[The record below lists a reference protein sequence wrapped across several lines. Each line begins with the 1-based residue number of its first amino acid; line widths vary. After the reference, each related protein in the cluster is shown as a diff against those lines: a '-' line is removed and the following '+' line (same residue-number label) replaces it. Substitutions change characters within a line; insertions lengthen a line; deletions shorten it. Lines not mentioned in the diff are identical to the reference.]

1 MKLTK
6 LHVKI
11 ALASVAL
18 TIFSFLLIKFL
29 SVDFI
34 EHDRYNTYLGQL
46 NEIDATLNKNV
57 FELRYGNLTHYDPII
72 TGIEEL
78 KSLEKRLIKSPSFID
93 REGQRQL
100 QQILKDYTSTQQKKE
115 ELIEQFKSKNA
126 VLKNSLYYFPI
137 LATELAQQASTVD
150 DELAIRLN
158 DLLRDVLIYNLTASE
173 ELAPKITL
181 QINELL
187 NNQERYA
194 LTVKA
199 ADLELAII
207 HVNIILKNKPA
218 VDKLLEDLV
227 SLPTTQRGDELYRTY
242 TLQYENA
249 LKAVGFYRVLLYVFS
264 VILISSISSYIILK
278 LRKASQIVS
287 AAKEELQQALE
298 ATQEAE
304 EKYRSIFENSTD
316 GIFQTTI
323 EGEYLSA
330 NPTLAYIYAYSS
342 PAELIATVTNISTQ
356 LYVKPNRRAEFVAA
370 MQKNDSISQF
380 ESQVYCKD
388 GSIIWISENART
400 VKDSAGNLLYYEGTV
415 EDITERKR
423 VQATLQESEKRLRMQ
438 QTALMELAMCQP
450 LYSGELKAALREIT
464 ETAARTLS
472 VARTSVWLYNSDKSA
487 LQCIDLYELLHSYH
501 SSGTEL
507 QAIDYP
513 AYFKALETYR
523 AIAAHKAHTD
533 SRTKEF
539 SQFYLTPLGINS
551 MLDVPIRLSGQRV
564 GVLCLEH
571 IGPARKWALEEE
583 NFASY
588 LAYMTSLAMESCDRK
603 RAQEAL
609 REEQEKVERLLLNI
623 LPQPIAERL
632 KQETGSIAD
641 SFEEVTVLFAD
652 IVGFTQ
658 LSATISPTQLVELLN
673 EIFSTFDQLAERH
686 DLEKIKTIGDAYMV
700 VGGLPMPRS
709 DHAQAIAEMA
719 MDMQQEVAKFS
730 VKNGQPFNIR
740 IGINTGPVV
749 AGVIG
754 LKKFIYDLWG
764 DTVNTASRMESHG
777 IAGAIQVTATTYELL
792 QNQYKFE
799 KRGLIEVKGKGEMEA
814 FLLTGR
820 KVRG

>member
-1 MKLTK
+1 MRLTK

-11 ALASVAL
+11 VFALAAV
-18 TIFSFLLIKFL
+18 TIFSFLLLKFL

-34 EHDRYNTYLGQL
+34 EHDRYNSNLGQIK
-46 NEIDATLNKNV
+46 EIDATLNKNV
-57 FELRYGNLTHYDPII
+57 FELRYGNLNYYDP
-72 TGIEEL
+72 L
-78 KSLEKRLIKSPSFID
+78 VNSLEKLKIVEKKLESTPSFID
-93 REGQRQL
+93 RQGQVEL
-100 QQILKDYTSTQQKKE
+100 QEILKNYILIQEQKE
-115 ELIEQFKSKNA
+115 NLIEEFKSKNA

-137 LATELAQQASTVD
+137 LTTEIRQQAFLVD
-150 DELAIRLN
+150 DELAIRIN

-173 ELAPKITL
+173 ELAPKINE
-181 QINELL
+181 QIEELS
-187 NNQERYA
+187 NNREQYIS
-194 LTVKA
+194 VKA
-199 ADLELAII
+199 ADLDLVIA

-218 VDKLLEDLV
+218 VDRLLETLV
-227 SLPTTQRGDELYRTY
+227 SMPTFQRSDDLYKTY
-242 TLQYENA
+242 TRQYEKA
-249 LKAVGFYRVLLYVFS
+249 LETVGIYRVLLYIFS
-264 VILISSISSYIILK
+264 IVLISSISAYIILK
-278 LRKASQIVS
+278 LRRASQVVN
-287 AAKEELQQALE
+287 AAKEKLQQALE

-316 GIFQTTI
+316 GIFQTTA
-323 EGEYLSA
+323 EGQYLNA
-330 NPTLAYIYAYSS
+330 NPTLAYIYGYSS
-342 PAELIATVTNISTQ
+342 PAELIDSVTNISKQ
-356 LYVKPNRRAEFVAA
+356 LYVNPNRRAEFVAA
-370 MQKNDSISQF
+370 LQKNDSISQF

-400 VKDSAGNLLYYEGTV
+400 VKDIAGNLLYYEGTV

-423 VQATLQESEKRLRMQ
+423 VQATLQESENRLRMQ

-450 LYSGELKAALREIT
+450 LYSGELNAALPEIT
-464 ETAARTLS
+464 KTAAHTLS
-472 VARTSVWLYNSDKSA
+472 VARTSVWLYSEDKSA
-487 LQCIDLYELLHSYH
+487 LRCLDLYELNHSQH
-501 SSGTEL
+501 SFGTEL
-507 QAIDYP
+507 YAVDYP

-523 AIAAHKAHTD
+523 AIAAHDAHKD

-539 SQFYLTPLGINS
+539 SASYSTPLGINS
-551 MLDVPIRLSGQRV
+551 MLDVPIRLGGQTV

-571 IGPARKWALEEE
+571 VGPARKWALEEQ
-583 NFASY
+583 NFTSY

-709 DHAQAIAEMA
+709 DHAHAIAEMA
-719 MDMQQEVAKFS
+719 MDMQREVAKFS

-777 IAGAIQVTATTYELL
+777 IAGAIQVTQKTYQLL

-799 KRGLIEVKGKGEMEA
+799 QRGLIEVKGKGEMEVY
-814 FLLTGR
+814 LLTGR
-820 KVRG
+820 KGKG